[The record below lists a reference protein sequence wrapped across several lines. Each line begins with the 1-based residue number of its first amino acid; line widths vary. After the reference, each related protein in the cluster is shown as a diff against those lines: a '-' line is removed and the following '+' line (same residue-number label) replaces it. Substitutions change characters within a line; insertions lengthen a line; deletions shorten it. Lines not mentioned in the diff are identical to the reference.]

1 MSLELTWSSYH
12 LVKINNLLLVFNYLT
27 ELNPTLDLCWLNV
40 EFMVFR
46 KPQTVSTAGLRSD
59 RWPASAARLADA
71 FPRYKKKTELMRS
84 WFSLFACCNITLHHL
99 VKPKLMI
106 HFIWWNPNT
115 HKHTIIIFLSLQ
127 TLNQTLNKVSYE
139 SAGFH
144 GISVESHSQFDAV
157 LQFCLRW
164 SL

>member
-27 ELNPTLDLCWLNV
+27 ELNPTLDLCWLDV

-46 KPQTVSTAGLRSD
+46 KNLKLSAQPGSD
-59 RWPASAARLADA
+59 LIADRRPLLVLLTR
-71 FPRYKKKTELMRS
+71 FPVTKRKQLMRS